1 MIFSVGWICP
11 GILLEVIS
19 QNLILFGHVWCTARW
34 RSRWSRWTAWSWLWY
49 GSGCT
54 QGCGR
59 VSEVSLS
66 LPPSLAPSLFE
77 WLYSLRFGFYFS
89 SWCVAL
95 VNFFR
100 RSILGIKVERIW
112 WKWDQSAGIF
122 IFFCTSVCSTNV
134 IIYWHSYWSCIVQDG
149 GRVASDHRGLEP
161 MAEDIG
167 SSKQAPVSA

>member
-49 GSGCT
+49 GSGWS

-66 LPPSLAPSLFE
+66 LPPSLAPSLSE
-77 WLYSLRFGFYFS
+77 WLYSLCFGFYFS

-95 VNFFR
+95 VNFCR
-100 RSILGIKVERIW
+100 RSILGIKVKREFGENETKVQVFSFSFALLFARLMW
-112 WKWDQSAGIF
+112 LSADIL
-122 IFFCTSVCSTNV
+122 IDLVFC
-134 IIYWHSYWSCIVQDG
+134 
-149 GRVASDHRGLEP
+149 RMVAELHLTI
-161 MAEDIG
+161 EDWNPWQKTLVPR
-167 SSKQAPVSA
+167 SKLL

>member
-49 GSGCT
+49 GSGCS

-59 VSEVSLS
+59 VSEVSPS

-95 VNFFR
+95 VN
-100 RSILGIKVERIW
+100 SW
-112 WKWDQSAGIF
+112 CQ
-122 IFFCTSVCSTNV
+122 STNQRARFHNSFV
-134 IIYWHSYWSCIVQDG
+134 NSQEYKSWWSCVLSWNICYNLV
-149 GRVASDHRGLEP
+149 
-161 MAEDIG
+161 
-167 SSKQAPVSA
+167 

>member
-1 MIFSVGWICP
+1 M
-11 GILLEVIS
+11 VIS
-19 QNLILFGHVWCTARW
+19 FLLFARVS

-49 GSGCT
+49 GSGWS

-66 LPPSLAPSLFE
+66 LPPSLAPSLSE
-77 WLYSLRFGFYFS
+77 WLYSLCFGFYFS

-95 VNFFR
+95 VNFCR

-134 IIYWHSYWSCIVQDG
+134 IICWHSYWSCIVQDG